1 MRNNFYR
8 LPGIAFLACI
18 LVLTACNETTE
29 KPVKKKRPTHLV
41 ETTQI
46 MLESV
51 GLTQIRT
58 GTLTPSREVKIYNQE
73 EGAITEM
80 PFYEGDRVNKDDVI
94 VRLDDNILR
103 ANLARAQA
111 TQRKA
116 KLDLQ
121 RIRDLYK
128 KKLSSDEALNRSETE
143 LAVASAEVDMLTTR
157 LGYTIIRSP
166 IDGIVSQRLS
176 EPGNI
181 AERYTHLL
189 TISDHSTLITEVN
202 VSELMVTHLKIDDD
216 VTVTID
222 ALGSEVFSGRI
233 SRIHPNLDPLTRRG
247 TVEITLTPVPDGALP
262 GQLCRVKFNTRTA
275 ERLMIP
281 FRALRRDIS
290 GEYVYLLD
298 GDRVKRTS
306 VSSGL
311 RIGEKVEVLQGL
323 EAGQLIVTRGFL
335 DLTDNKQVKDL
346 SSAAGSVPAAEG
358 NSQHGRD

>member
-1 MRNNFYR
+1 MQNVLWR
-8 LPGIAFLACI
+8 LTVISLLASS
-18 LVLTACNETTE
+18 LLLSSCNDAAD
-29 KPVKKKRPTHLV
+29 KPKKKKRPAHLV
-41 ETTQI
+41 ETTQVV
-46 MLESV
+46 LESV
-51 GLTQIRT
+51 GLTQLRT

-80 PFYEGDRVNKDDVI
+80 PFFEGDRVSKDDVV
-94 VRLDDNILR
+94 VRLDDKILR
-103 ANLARAQA
+103 ANLTRAEA
-111 TQRKA
+111 THRKS

-143 LAVASAEVDMLTTR
+143 LAVAAAEVDMLTTR

-166 IDGIVSQRLS
+166 IDGIVSKRLS

-181 AERYTHLL
+181 AERYTHLS

-202 VSELMVTHLKIDDD
+202 VSGLMVAHLAIDDK

-222 ALGSEVFSGRI
+222 ALGNEVFSGRI

-247 TVEITLTPVPDGALP
+247 TVEITLTPVPADARP

-275 ERLMIP
+275 KRLMIP
-281 FRALRRDIS
+281 FRALRRDS
-290 GEYVYLLD
+290 EGEYVYRLD
-298 GDRVKRTS
+298 GNRAKRSAVT
-306 VSSGL
+306 SGL
-311 RIGEKVEVLQGL
+311 RIGEKIEVLQGL
-323 EAGQLIVTRGFL
+323 EADQRIVTRGFL

-346 SSAAGSVPAAEG
+346 SSVSASKPAAEDDK
-358 NSQHGRD
+358 QHGRD

>member
-1 MRNNFYR
+1 MRNNFYW
-8 LPGIAFLACI
+8 LAGIAFLACS
-18 LVLTACNETTE
+18 LFLTACNEATE
-29 KPVKKKRPTHLV
+29 KPVKKNRPIHLV

-46 MLESV
+46 VQESV

-80 PFYEGDRVNKDDVI
+80 PFYEGDRVKKNDVI

-111 TQRKA
+111 THRKA

-143 LAVASAEVDMLTTR
+143 LAIASAEVDMLTTR

-166 IDGIVSQRLS
+166 INGIVSQRLS

-222 ALGSEVFSGRI
+222 ALGNEVFSGRI

-262 GQLCRVKFNTRTA
+262 GQLCRVKFHTRTA
-275 ERLMIP
+275 KRLMIP
-281 FRALRRDIS
+281 FRALRRDVS

-306 VSSGL
+306 VTSGL
-311 RIGEKVEVLQGL
+311 RIGEKIEVLQGL
-323 EAGQLIVTRGFL
+323 EAGQSIVTRGFL

-346 SSAAGSVPAAEG
+346 SSAAGNAPAAEG

>member
-1 MRNNFYR
+1 MRNNFYW
-8 LPGIAFLACI
+8 LAGIVFLTCG
-18 LVLTACNETTE
+18 LFLTACNEAEE

-46 MLESV
+46 VQESV

-80 PFYEGDRVNKDDVI
+80 PFYEGDRVNNNDVI

-111 TQRKA
+111 THRKA

-166 IDGIVSQRLS
+166 IKGIVSQRLS

-222 ALGSEVFSGRI
+222 ALGNEVFSGRI

-247 TVEITLTPVPDGALP
+247 TVEITLTPVPEGALP
-262 GQLCRVKFNTRTA
+262 GQLCRVKFHTRTA

-281 FRALRRDIS
+281 FRALRRDVS

-298 GDRVKRTS
+298 GDRVKHTS
-306 VSSGL
+306 VTSGL
-311 RIGEKVEVLQGL
+311 RIGEKVEVLNGL
-323 EAGQLIVTRGFL
+323 EAGQSIVTRGFL

-346 SSAAGSVPAAEG
+346 SSAAGNAPAAKG